1 MASTRD
7 DRAEISC
14 RLNQYN
20 NSMGYML
27 NVPGNGTH
35 PDYIVDPQIR
45 LQTFGANLSANV
57 VDINS
62 KLLGVYNQLSRDCY
76 VPNTRDPNFNPEF
89 KKMTFPS
96 ITNAITDQPRTTMP
110 AWELRG
116 VDRNNWDFPLR
127 NEQEH
132 IEMHFINNVDSR
144 QNGKDA
150 FRSTCG
156 M

>member
-45 LQTFGANLSANV
+45 LQGFGANLSVNV

-62 KLLGVYNQLSRDCY
+62 KLLGVNNQLSRDCH
-76 VPNTRDPNFNPEF
+76 VPNTRDPNFNADF
-89 KKMTFPS
+89 KKLTFPS
-96 ITNAITDQPRTTMP
+96 ITHAITDQPRTTMP

-116 VDRNNWDFPLR
+116 VDRTNWDFPLR
-127 NEQEH
+127 NEQDHVETQFVTN
-132 IEMHFINNVDSR
+132 IDSR
-144 QNGKDA
+144 QDEKDT